1 MDRVIREETP
11 IAKKMYKCD
20 ACWWWRNY
28 MTLNDCETPEQKQ
41 IIQNAK
47 HDDWKILPGQ
57 QYRNVIGIQDG
68 ELVTFRARIDV
79 DHLCWDLEVYP
90 NE

>member
-11 IAKKMYKCD
+11 IAKKTYKCD
-20 ACWWWRNY
+20 ACRWWCNY
-28 MTLNDCETPEQKQ
+28 MTQNDCETPEQKQ

-47 HDDWKILPGQ
+47 HDGWKILPGQ
-57 QYRNVIGIQDG
+57 QYRKVIGIQDG

-79 DHLCWDLEVYP
+79 DQLCWDLEVYP